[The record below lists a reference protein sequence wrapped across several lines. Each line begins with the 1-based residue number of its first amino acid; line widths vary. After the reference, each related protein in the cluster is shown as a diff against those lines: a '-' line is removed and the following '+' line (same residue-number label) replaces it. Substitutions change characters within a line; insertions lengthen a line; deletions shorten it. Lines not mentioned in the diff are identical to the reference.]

1 MINLN
6 DIAEDLFNKI
16 RSRYSSVTMGD
27 DAGKVTNDPALARFI
42 DFEYKSGAETLGHVN
57 VSLSEK
63 DGLVVYYST
72 EFVSEESDEVQ
83 KDWYNFLRE
92 LRMFSKKRMLNFDTR
107 DITKSNLDK
116 RDYQFLVQNSGDT
129 KMTESKLYGTPRT
142 SYQDLDGAKLL
153 VKHSKPVNSELPGGR
168 AMHIE
173 SIFIESPQ
181 GERFKYPVKHL
192 NGARALG
199 RHIANGGTPYD
210 AFGSHIVE
218 MSKELGHLRKFKN
231 YVSRSE
237 TMSEAMGSIT
247 DRVAERIEQIKKS
260 VQHLQRDSY
269 YKEAFESFKTRE
281 ISEVPEDIKSEWVE
295 ALTVK
300 SFKEELE
307 DVFPY
312 LYNVLETQELGPE
325 DFVSEGII
333 DWIKSKW
340 EGFQQA
346 RADRMRQYEQDL
358 HTLTTVLG
366 SNGYGDQQI
375 RQMVDGCLNDP
386 RVCMYNEIR
395 KKGLE
400 SGDMDMEVER
410 IGKELNS
417 GFTTMSGTVNDSVE
431 DPFESAL
438 RKITKKYEVTEGDA
452 IFSQDEEEAE
462 IAIKKLQSLVGDHFP
477 AGVDGTNAIESLH
490 GLIDDPKLHDML
502 RQIGEK
508 DSDMCVRPLV
518 YKYIKAK
525 NPQLLTKLDFGDMET
540 SETDVTVGKDGALSL
555 DGEEEQKT
563 PLGEFILSYYDRQTG
578 QFPKGETAVLTAVE
592 KDYGNKCVAIA
603 QKFIEAVHAKY
614 EQFTNAQL
622 SIAEKQTSEKA
633 ELDRI
638 KGLAGIKR

>member
-42 DFEYKSGAETLGHVN
+42 DFEYKSGSETLGHVN
-57 VSLSEK
+57 VSLSED

-72 EFVSEESDEVQ
+72 EFVSEENDEVQ

-116 RDYQFLVQNSGDT
+116 RDYQFLAKNSGDNN
-129 KMTESKLYGTPRT
+129 MTESKLYGTPRT

-168 AMHIE
+168 SMHIE

-210 AFGSHIVE
+210 AFGNHIVE

-237 TMSEAMGSIT
+237 TMSEAMGNIT
-247 DRVAERIEQIKKS
+247 DRVVERIEQIKKS
-260 VQHLQRDSY
+260 VDQLQKQSY
-269 YKEAFESFKTRE
+269 YNEAFESFKTRE
-281 ISEVPEDIKSEWVE
+281 ISEVPEDVRSEWVE

-300 SFKEELE
+300 SFKEELQ

-312 LYNVLETQELGPE
+312 LYNVLETQELNPE
-325 DFVSEGII
+325 DFSEGSPVDDVEVGLPAETYTVQQGDTLYSIYMKFKDANFQGHGRDEALQAI
-333 DWIKSKW
+333 MDENPEIKDPSQIRPGMEIKMPYFMGSGPDGATRGLPPG
-340 EGFQQA
+340 GFQK
-346 RADRMRQYEQDL
+346 
-358 HTLTTVLG
+358 
-366 SNGYGDQQI
+366 YGE
-375 RQMVDGCLNDP
+375 
-386 RVCMYNEIR
+386 EI
-395 KKGLE
+395 
-400 SGDMDMEVER
+400 
-410 IGKELNS
+410 
-417 GFTTMSGTVNDSVE
+417 
-431 DPFESAL
+431 ESAL
-438 RKITKKYEVTEGDA
+438 NGVTKKYEIAEGDA
-452 IFSQDEEEAE
+452 VFSQDEEEQAM
-462 IAIKKLQSLVGDHFP
+462 AIKKLQALVGDHFP

-490 GLIDDPKLHDML
+490 GLIDDPRLHDML
-502 RQIGEK
+502 KQIGQK

-518 YKYIKAK
+518 NKYIKAK
-525 NPQLLTKLDFGDMET
+525 DPQLLAKLDFGDMEA

-555 DGEEEQKT
+555 DGDEEQKT

-592 KDYGNKCVAIA
+592 KDYGNKCVPMA